1 MITAANKL
9 AGTDYSRFMAVEA
22 IDAEA
27 LNTAKEIF
35 ARYRE
40 SGVITGG
47 RFEDDE
53 WPVSDEKSRT
63 RILFSFPAEEY
74 EKHAEPWIGCTPE
87 CYRGAI
93 KSCVLFHM
101 GSWALPSLRRLAFVL
116 CGLACSDFP
125 DEDGFGADS
134 AHVSE
139 LLQLIPGYSETRNAA
154 IECLEDC
161 AALHRIRTGSQRKLL
176 DFRAYFRFHDA
187 LDEYWR
193 EAGEDDRLF
202 YFPLYLWWKLTA
214 VLPLRVTEFLMTPRD
229 CIQSNGQGY
238 LITVRRTRLKGGNSL
253 MSYRIDSDY
262 DKKTYPVSSDIAESV
277 LWYKEVTGTMA
288 PPPIDALFYYEP
300 YRKKHQMST
309 VEIYGYDCLQITK
322 GDFYRYALAGKGIP
336 EVKLGDTR
344 HISTMNLI
352 ISGGSPRMCM
362 ELAGHSNIG
371 ISSHYYSNMAELV
384 ECSTYEFYR
393 KSRKGTPAVI
403 HGKNDYSLTP
413 LSELTRIPEG
423 WCSSPKRQ
431 LKEVDDCILAVN
443 SLGEI
448 GDCRSCCYFRRERQ
462 GRHMDFYDTE
472 QGRHRVTAD
481 SWFLMHMIEAVRQGT
496 GCQENIRQAVF
507 RLQQSCSHYR
517 QCLWQDLEDQNGK
530 TQKDR
535 Q

>member
-1 MITAANKL
+1 
-9 AGTDYSRFMAVEA
+9 
-22 IDAEA
+22 
-27 LNTAKEIF
+27 
-35 ARYRE
+35 
-40 SGVITGG
+40 
-47 RFEDDE
+47 
-53 WPVSDEKSRT
+53 
-63 RILFSFPAEEY
+63 
-74 EKHAEPWIGCTPE
+74 
-87 CYRGAI
+87 
-93 KSCVLFHM
+93 
-101 GSWALPSLRRLAFVL
+101 
-116 CGLACSDFP
+116 
-125 DEDGFGADS
+125 
-134 AHVSE
+134 
-139 LLQLIPGYSETRNAA
+139 
-154 IECLEDC
+154 
-161 AALHRIRTGSQRKLL
+161 
-176 DFRAYFRFHDA
+176 
-187 LDEYWR
+187 
-193 EAGEDDRLF
+193 
-202 YFPLYLWWKLTA
+202 
-214 VLPLRVTEFLMTPRD
+214 
-229 CIQSNGQGY
+229 
-238 LITVRRTRLKGGNSL
+238 

-423 WCSSPKRQ
+423 WCSSPKRR

-448 GDCRSCCYFRRERQ
+448 GDCRSCRYFRRERQ